1 MLGRNLNQKSAHRL
15 WVSVGVLC
23 CALLVLAGIVQAGHI
38 HRDGQAVQSDC
49 TICHAAHVV
58 AQPYIP
64 QSLPRPVRIVAMISP
79 ALEAIR
85 PKPLSVFSLFTRP
98 PPVDAAFA

>member
-1 MLGRNLNQKSAHRL
+1 MLGRNLNQKSAHSL

-49 TICHAAHVV
+49 TICHTAHVV
-58 AQPYIP
+58 VQASIP

-79 ALEAIR
+79 ALEEIR
-85 PKPLSVFSLFTRP
+85 PKPLPVFSLFTRP
-98 PPVDAAFA
+98 PPVDIAFA